1 MDSELN
7 RGTKFRI
14 YLPVVKSAAVDLSQP
29 NLKPEENVLCGG
41 NETLLVADDHEGIR
55 EMVRSA
61 LEGCGYRILL
71 AVNGEEAIRTFEN
84 HVNEISLVV
93 VDMVMPRIG
102 GLEAAKRMKQIRPEL
117 PVIFTTGYSSDNEA
131 LTKVIEEGGV
141 VVEKPFDP
149 RKLARRVREL
159 LDASLVHS
167 QSHGQTHIE

>member
-1 MDSELN
+1 L
-7 RGTKFRI
+7 
-14 YLPVVKSAAVDLSQP
+14 AQP
-29 NLKPEENVLCGG
+29 NFKPEETVLRGG
-41 NETLLVADDHEGIR
+41 KETLLVADDHEGIR

-61 LEGCGYRILL
+61 LEGCGYRVLL
-71 AVNGEEAIRTFEN
+71 AVNGEEAIRTFED
-84 HVNEISLVV
+84 HAREINLVI

-102 GLEAAKRMKQIRPEL
+102 GLEAAKRMQQIRPEL

-131 LTKVIEEGGV
+131 LTKVIEAGGV

-167 QSHGQTHIE
+167 QSHTPNQSE